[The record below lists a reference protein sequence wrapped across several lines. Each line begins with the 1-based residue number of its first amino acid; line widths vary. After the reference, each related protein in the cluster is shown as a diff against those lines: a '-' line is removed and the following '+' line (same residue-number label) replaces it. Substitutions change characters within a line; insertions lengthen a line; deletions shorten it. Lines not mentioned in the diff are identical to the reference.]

1 MTVSTLKM
9 APSEDRES
17 VVLEFTTDQIERQIA
32 ISAQELDAFIQR
44 LALIRSSLNPP
55 VPATHTEVP
64 IQVIARM
71 QAVLPEERIDGRR
84 LVRLRHP
91 GFGWITFELK
101 GSDAADLAGAII
113 AALRSDRDA
122 KTP

>member
-1 MTVSTLKM
+1 LTVSTLKM
-9 APSEDRES
+9 APSEDRKS
-17 VVLEFTTDQIERQIA
+17 AVLEFTTDEIERQMA

-44 LALIRSSLNPP
+44 LALIRSSLIPP
-55 VPATHTEVP
+55 VPATHAEVP

-71 QAVLPEERIDGRR
+71 QAVMPKERIDGRR
-84 LVRLRHP
+84 IVRLRHP
-91 GFGWITFELK
+91 GFGWIDFELK

-122 KTP
+122 ETP